1 MTPFTMKLSEPD
13 YAGHANGTAI
23 RMIDMLILMACRHG
37 ANRLEFR
44 TIAGEFRIAEII
56 DNQAFEFPS
65 PPQSIRDTILDYLRL
80 MCRTSSSSDSAEN
93 EVQIDNC
100 VAKLHLRCESNHDAV
115 VTIVSAFAPTPDYD
129 RLFDS
134 FWQTLPANTE
144 NYGCIRRILQKTVNC
159 MNAWRT
165 KR

>member
-1 MTPFTMKLSEPD
+1 MKLSELD
-13 YAGHANGTAI
+13 YARHANGTAI
-23 RMIDMLILMACRHG
+23 RMVDMLILMACRHG

-65 PPQSIRDTILDYLRL
+65 PPESIKDTILEYLRL
-80 MCRTSSSSDSAEN
+80 LCGTSGASDSGGN
-93 EVQIDNC
+93 DVQIDNC
-100 VAKLHLRCESNHDAV
+100 VAKLHLRFESNHDAV

-129 RLFDS
+129 RLFAS
-134 FWQTLPANTE
+134 FWHTLTATSE
-144 NYGCIRRILQKTVNC
+144 KDGLSRQIFQKTIKCV
-159 MNAWRT
+159 NAWRT

>member
-1 MTPFTMKLSEPD
+1 MKLSELD
-13 YAGHANGTAI
+13 YARDANGTAI
-23 RMIDMLILMACRHG
+23 RMVDMLILMACRHG

-65 PPQSIRDTILDYLRL
+65 PPESIKDTILEYLRL
-80 MCRTSSSSDSAEN
+80 MCGISSASDSAEN
-93 EVQIDNC
+93 DVQIDNC
-100 VAKLHLRCESNHDAV
+100 VAKLRLRSESNHDAI

-134 FWQTLPANTE
+134 FWQTSPATTE
-144 NYGCIRRILQKTVNC
+144 KDGRMRQILQKTVKC
-159 MNAWRT
+159 VNAWRT